1 MESLLIEK
9 TSTALEAGLQ
19 GPGIGDARTHGNLRR
34 GFTADRESHKCGFKG
49 MEERTCQVWTAQFL
63 RSTGSEAGGG
73 PGAGEY
79 VVVCLCVDIIIHFS
93 FRTTKQASSEKVT
106 KCALFKMCI
115 SEAIICEE

>member
-1 MESLLIEK
+1 MIEK

-63 RSTGSEAGGG
+63 RSTGSEADIQYAW
-73 PGAGEY
+73 AGDAE
-79 VVVCLCVDIIIHFS
+79 
-93 FRTTKQASSEKVT
+93 KQAENCCQQHLYRCPNVPY
-106 KCALFKMCI
+106 
-115 SEAIICEE
+115 